1 MTIRFVFAS
10 ALMAAIVVP
19 LPAPAANERFED
31 PMFRRCID
39 WMVDGRGGALIE
51 NICID
56 EYELPSSSLAL
67 CAKKVRSGFRSEAD
81 QEGCALVFEDY
92 ARQVRAG
99 FVR

>member
-1 MTIRFVFAS
+1 MSIRL
-10 ALMAAIVVP
+10 ALVTTVMAAILAP
-19 LPAPAANERFED
+19 LPAAAANERFED

-67 CAKKVRSGFRSEAD
+67 CAKKVRSGFRSTAD